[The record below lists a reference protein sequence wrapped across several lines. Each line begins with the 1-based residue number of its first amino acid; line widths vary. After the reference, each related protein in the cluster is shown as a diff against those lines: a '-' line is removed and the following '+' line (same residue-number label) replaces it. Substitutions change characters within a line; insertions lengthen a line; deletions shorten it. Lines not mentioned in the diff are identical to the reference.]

1 MKVQEAGG
9 SIVLIA
15 SIAASVALPSQK
27 LSIYGASKGA
37 IKTLAQQLAVEL
49 GPLGIRVNSVS
60 PGAIAT
66 EMTKGL
72 SVTNPELMSRF
83 VSSTPLGRVG
93 EREDLKGVVGY
104 LMSDAGAYT
113 TGVDV
118 LVTGG
123 LHSGH
128 L

>member
-1 MKVQEAGG
+1 MRNQRTSG

-15 SIAASVALPSQK
+15 SIAARAALPTQK
-27 LSIYGASKGA
+27 LGIYGASKGA
-37 IKTLAQQLAVEL
+37 IRALCQQLAVEL

-60 PGAIAT
+60 PGFIAT

-72 SVTNPELMSRF
+72 AVTNPEILSAF
-83 VSSTPLGRVG
+83 TSAAPLQRIG
-93 EREDLKGVVGY
+93 ERQDLKTIVGY
-104 LMSDAGAYT
+104 LLSDAAAYT
-113 TGVDV
+113 TGSDI